1 MNNQNNQV
9 NPEHVINAL
18 AQKLAQS
25 EVENAMLTA
34 KISEMQEQQEKGDE
48 ENAETK

>member
-18 AQKLAQS
+18 AQKLAQA

-34 KISEMQEQQEKGDE
+34 KIAEMQEQEKGDE
-48 ENAETK
+48 ENAEAK

>member
-9 NPEHVINAL
+9 NPEYVINAL
-18 AQKLAQS
+18 AQE
-25 EVENAMLTA
+25 EVDNAMLTA
-34 KISEMQEQQEKGDE
+34 KIAEMQEQQEKGDE